1 MADGYRTVSVYI
13 QGIPAGVLSE
23 TEDGY
28 EFRYRDEYLERKD
41 AVAVSL
47 TMPLSD
53 SPFRSTVLFPFFDG
67 LIPEGWLL
75 GLVNRNWKID
85 YQDRFGLLMVS
96 CRDCIG
102 DVSIREAEDI

>member
-53 SPFRSTVLFPFFDG
+53 SPFRSTGLFPFLDG
-67 LIPEGWLL
+67 
-75 GLVNRNWKID
+75 
-85 YQDRFGLLMVS
+85 
-96 CRDCIG
+96 
-102 DVSIREAEDI
+102 